1 MMQLF
6 CQWIGSAIDYHVSYP
21 DDFGVVDVADELTQ
35 AQAVLDLGLT
45 NGLKEEVL
53 KKVIAAYCPN
63 ITDERFD
70 ELLDEVKAEGNDRV
84 YSEEPEGPSEGN
96 EPV

>member
-1 MMQLF
+1 M
-6 CQWIGSAIDYHVSYP
+6 
-21 DDFGVVDVADELTQ
+21 
-35 AQAVLDLGLT
+35 
-45 NGLKEEVL
+45 L

-70 ELLDEVKAEGNDRV
+70 ELLDEMREEGNDRI
-84 YSEEPEGPSEGN
+84 YGEEPSEGN

>member
-1 MMQLF
+1 MQLF
-6 CQWIGSAIDYHVSYP
+6 CQWIGSSIDHHVSYP

-53 KKVIAAYCPN
+53 KKVISAYCPN

-70 ELLDEVKAEGNDRV
+70 ELLDEMREEGNDRI
-84 YSEEPEGPSEGN
+84 YGEEPSEGN

>member
-1 MMQLF
+1 M
-6 CQWIGSAIDYHVSYP
+6 
-21 DDFGVVDVADELTQ
+21 VDVADELTQ

-84 YSEEPEGPSEGN
+84 YSEELDEGN

>member
-1 MMQLF
+1 M
-6 CQWIGSAIDYHVSYP
+6 
-21 DDFGVVDVADELTQ
+21 VDVADELTQ

-53 KKVIAAYCPN
+53 KKVVAAYCPN

-70 ELLDEVKAEGNDRV
+70 ELLDEMREEGNDRI
-84 YSEEPEGPSEGN
+84 YGEEPSEGN

>member
-45 NGLKEEVL
+45 N
-53 KKVIAAYCPN
+53 Y
-63 ITDERFD
+63 
-70 ELLDEVKAEGNDRV
+70 
-84 YSEEPEGPSEGN
+84 
-96 EPV
+96 

>member
-1 MMQLF
+1 M
-6 CQWIGSAIDYHVSYP
+6 
-21 DDFGVVDVADELTQ
+21 VDVADELTQ

-70 ELLDEVKAEGNDRV
+70 ELLDEMREEGNDRI
-84 YSEEPEGPSEGN
+84 YGEEPSEGN

>member
-6 CQWIGSAIDYHVSYP
+6 CQWIGSSIDYPVSYP

-53 KKVIAAYCPN
+53 KKVVAAYCPN

-70 ELLDEVKAEGNDRV
+70 ELLDEMREEGNDRI
-84 YSEEPEGPSEGN
+84 YGEEPSEGN

>member
-1 MMQLF
+1 MQLF
-6 CQWIGSAIDYHVSYP
+6 YQWIGSAIDYHVSYP

-70 ELLDEVKAEGNDRV
+70 ELLDEMREEGNDRI
-84 YSEEPEGPSEGN
+84 YGEEPSEGN

>member
-1 MMQLF
+1 MQLF
-6 CQWIGSAIDYHVSYP
+6 CQWIGSAIDYNVSYP

-63 ITDERFD
+63 ITDERFG
-70 ELLDEVKAEGNDRV
+70 ELLDEMKAEGNDQI
-84 YSEEPEGPSEGN
+84 YSEEPSEGN